1 MVVDMDN
8 MRYEQVYG
16 VGPLD
21 PREPLWVNPLATV
34 AVYLSITA
42 TNISTAIRYHSDPY
56 WLDVNSNP
64 EHKNVTA
71 TFVDNYS
78 QIAVDFGKT
87 NSGYL
92 KIGTRFNAMDVYL
105 ITADTVPEIVKY
117 VFTISFVLV
126 HGSSTVPHTPR
137 TARIQNL
144 VDVSNY
150 LHLRSPRE
158 SPGA

>member
-1 MVVDMDN
+1 M
-8 MRYEQVYG
+8 
-16 VGPLD
+16 
-21 PREPLWVNPLATV
+21 
-34 AVYLSITA
+34 
-42 TNISTAIRYHSDPY
+42 
-56 WLDVNSNP
+56 NSNP

-117 VFTISFVLV
+117 VFTNPLVLV
-126 HGSSTVPHTPR
+126 YVIICTYNTAPSTELPRAEGHALSSNVGFAHVGR
-137 TARIQNL
+137 
-144 VDVSNY
+144 Y
-150 LHLRSPRE
+150 L
-158 SPGA
+158 GN

>member
-1 MVVDMDN
+1 M
-8 MRYEQVYG
+8 
-16 VGPLD
+16 
-21 PREPLWVNPLATV
+21 T
-34 AVYLSITA
+34 
-42 TNISTAIRYHSDPY
+42 IRYHSDPY

-117 VFTISFVLV
+117 VFTNLVLV
-126 HGSSTVPHTPR
+126 CVIIRTCNTAPPTEPPR
-137 TARIQNL
+137 AEGMLSAPMLGLLMSADI
-144 VDVSNY
+144 
-150 LHLRSPRE
+150 
-158 SPGA
+158 